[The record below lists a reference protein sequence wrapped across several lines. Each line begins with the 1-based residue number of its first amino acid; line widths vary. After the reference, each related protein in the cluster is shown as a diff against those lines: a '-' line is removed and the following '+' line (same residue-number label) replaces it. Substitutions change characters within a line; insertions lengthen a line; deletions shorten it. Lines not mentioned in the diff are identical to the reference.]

1 MYYFESLQT
10 TLQMFADKVQD
21 IWLKFIFK
29 ITSDYQAI
37 LPSEFS
43 EFLDSSTYKCNAM
56 FVFQD
61 SDMILGQTSIE

>member
-29 ITSDYQAI
+29 ITSDYQEI
-37 LPSEFS
+37 LPS

-61 SDMILGQTSIE
+61 SDMILRQASIE

>member
-21 IWLKFIFK
+21 IWLK
-29 ITSDYQAI
+29 SGYQEI
-37 LPSEFS
+37 LAS

-61 SDMILGQTSIE
+61 SDMILRQASIE